1 MTTEITT
8 TKEESGVVIRVTG
21 DSLGELTFPTEKEQ
35 LRCGYW
41 VTCSDGTALGVWE
54 RDSRIRI
61 MTIDCGKLFK
71 YHDNGYE
78 KGSDTL
84 AGNHEKVVFDDGL
97 KAVSVRPAS
106 PWISH

>member
-8 TKEESGVVIRVTG
+8 VKEESGVAIRVTG

-35 LRCGYW
+35 LRYGYW

-54 RDSRIRI
+54 HGSRVRI
-61 MTIDCGKLFK
+61 MTIDCGRLFK

-78 KGSDTL
+78 KGSGTL
-84 AGNHEKVVFDDGL
+84 MGNREKVMFDDGL
-97 KAVSVRPAS
+97 KVVSVRPAS
-106 PWISH
+106 PWVTH